1 MTGRIWSLRE
11 AIALQLRW
19 KSGPSP
25 IRWLGAWECSSF
37 GKKSVWAHFYLY
49 RLLRSS
55 ILQDYKKCSRR
66 TCLGSEVR
74 RSD

>member
-1 MTGRIWSLRE
+1 
-11 AIALQLRW
+11 
-19 KSGPSP
+19 
-25 IRWLGAWECSSF
+25 
-37 GKKSVWAHFYLY
+37 VWAHFYLY